1 MQYIIILKELR
12 NGDNMIHNQKYIFL
26 YALLLTLFIFNLGIF
41 LGYMLESS
49 RVNNINTLY
58 VDAEMELLDQMTQKD
73 ALGIINLDCKSLVE
87 ENIKFGDRIFNEAL
101 QIQKYE
107 DANRINN
114 EIIFQHKRFDLLR
127 ALFWINSIKI
137 KQQCNSQYHDI
148 IYFYKYNNPS
158 LEQES
163 KQKFFSNLLI
173 EIKQKHAENVMLI
186 PIAGD
191 NNISSIDLFLKKYN
205 ITELPTI
212 LIDEKTKITDVKTLD
227 DIEKYL
233 I

>member
-1 MQYIIILKELR
+1 M
-12 NGDNMIHNQKYIFL
+12 MIHNQKYIFL
-26 YALLLTLFIFNLGIF
+26 YALLLTIFIFNLGIF
-41 LGYMLESS
+41 MGYMLESS
-49 RVNNINTLY
+49 RIKNINTMY
-58 VDAEMELLDQMTQKD
+58 MNAETELLDQIIQKD
-73 ALGIINLDCKSLVE
+73 ALATLNLDCKNLVE
-87 ENIKFGDRIFNEAL
+87 ENIEFGDRIFKEAL

-137 KQQCNSQYHDI
+137 KQQCNSSYHNVV
-148 IYFYKYNNPS
+148 YFYKYNKPS

-163 KQKFFSNLLI
+163 KQKFFSNLLV
-173 EIKQKHAENVMLI
+173 EIKQKKGADVMLI
-186 PIAGD
+186 PIAAD
-191 NNISSIDLFLKKYN
+191 NDIPSINLFVKKYN
-205 ITELPTI
+205 ITELPVI
-212 LIDEKTKITDVKTLD
+212 LIDEKIKLTDIKTME